1 MKLMLMIKKYV
12 KNLSLGSLF
21 VVLLPGCWPTK
32 DVAQDNDKLVV
43 INVLDKALY
52 DDCHIKG
59 SINIAFENVEDYLYS
74 RKGDDV
80 ELIFY
85 CSNRRCTASHHAAK
99 KAIELG
105 FSDVLVY
112 VDGTAGW
119 HQEGL
124 PVVGDCKKKYLEKI
138 IEKHASQDDEI
149 VEIST
154 NDLAQ
159 KMNIVS
165 LNN

>member
-1 MKLMLMIKKYV
+1 MKLMLRIRNY
-12 KNLSLGSLF
+12 LSKLSFLGLC
-21 VVLLPGCWPTK
+21 VILLPGCWSTQ
-32 DVAQDNDKLVV
+32 DVAQDDKLVV
-43 INVLDKALY
+43 INVLDKSLY

-59 SINIAFENVEDYLYS
+59 SINIAFEDVEDYLQR
-74 RKGDDV
+74 RKGDDI

-85 CSNRRCTASHHAAK
+85 CSNRRCTASHYAAK
-99 KAIELG
+99 KAVELG

-119 HQEGL
+119 YQAGL
-124 PVVGDCKKKYLEKI
+124 PVVGICKKKYLEKRI
-138 IEKHASQDDEI
+138 KKQVSQDDEV

-154 NDLAQ
+154 DNLAQ

-165 LNN
+165 LKK